1 MADYL
6 IAGTA
11 PPEMKRDPVPNLYS
25 QENEMKLHAIASAVV
40 LFLVSTAAFAQDSKT
55 TQGSSNSN
63 LPTPS
68 ATAVTATPEP
78 ISSSPPFTGTPAK

>member
-1 MADYL
+1 VADYL

-55 TQGSSNSN
+55 N

-68 ATAVTATPEP
+68 ATAVTATPAP
-78 ISSSPPFTGTPAK
+78 ISSSPPLPGTPAK